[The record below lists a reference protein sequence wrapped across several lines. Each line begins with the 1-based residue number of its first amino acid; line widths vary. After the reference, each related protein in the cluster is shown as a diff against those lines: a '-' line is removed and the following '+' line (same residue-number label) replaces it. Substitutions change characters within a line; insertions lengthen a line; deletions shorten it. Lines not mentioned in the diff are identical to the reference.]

1 MQDGV
6 RQVSGQPDPESGR
19 QAAPASRR
27 LLSLDAFRGLAILG
41 MLLVNN
47 KALGPWTPTQLT
59 HAGWDEGAHLADMV
73 YPWFL
78 LIVGVA
84 IPFSVAAQLRRN
96 SSWWSYLWKVFRRAL
111 LLVLL
116 GCLVNSSYAKRP
128 LFDVGVLQLIGFAY
142 FGAAL
147 LYRLPFS
154 WRMAAAGAFLVGH
167 WALIRFLPIPGVGSG
182 VFTRETNVI
191 AYLNQAYLAR
201 WELENVPA
209 VLPTTA
215 LVLIG
220 TALGDAV
227 RSARLTEMRKVW
239 LLVGVGAALVVA
251 GGLWGMDLPLNKR
264 VWTSPYVLLAA
275 GWGSV
280 VLGLSYLLIDVR
292 RWRAWVFPL
301 VVMGMNALAAFVAP
315 ILVNIY
321 ILDGWGWQTAGGFVT
336 VRQVVLRFCTD
347 HAGAGPG
354 GLVYTAGYLAC
365 WWLVLFAMYRR
376 RVFFRV

>member
-1 MQDGV
+1 
-6 RQVSGQPDPESGR
+6 VSGQLDSES
-19 QAAPASRR
+19 APQIERASQR
-27 LLSLDAFRGLAILG
+27 LRSLDAFRGIAILG

-84 IPFSVAAQLRRN
+84 IPYSAVSHLRRHG
-96 SSWWSYLWKVFRRAL
+96 SWGSYFWKVFRRSL

-116 GCLVNSSYAKRP
+116 GCLINSSYAKRP
-128 LFDVGVLQLIGFAY
+128 IFDLGVLQLIGFSY
-142 FGAAL
+142 FAAAL

-154 WRMAAAGAFLVGH
+154 WRMAAAGLFLVGH

-182 VFTRETNVI
+182 AFARETNVI
-191 AYLNQAYLAR
+191 AYLNQTYLAR
-201 WELENVPA
+201 WGLENLPV
-209 VLPTTA
+209 VFPTTA

-227 RSARLTEMRKVW
+227 RAAGWAEMRKVW
-239 LLVGVGAALVVA
+239 IVVGVGVTLVVG

-280 VLGLSYLLIDVR
+280 VLGLCYLLIDVKR
-292 RWRAWVFPL
+292 RQRWALPL
-301 VVMGMNALAAFVAP
+301 VVMGVNALTAFVAP

-321 ILDGWGWQTAGGFVT
+321 VLNGWGWQPAHGSFVT
-336 VRQVVLRFCTD
+336 VQQAMLRFLTA
-347 HAGAGPG
+347 HGGAGPG
-354 GLVYTAGYLAC
+354 GLLYTASYLLA
-365 WWLVLFAMYRR
+365 WWLILLWMYRR